1 MRSKVKGS
9 GRMLQESILRLYRR
23 LRLDGYRKLFGA
35 VQEREGSLSA
45 IEAFSADLINL
56 LGEPTLSQF
65 AEYVGISQPNA
76 TYKVNALA
84 GKGYVEKVPSPGDRR
99 EIRLQPAEKLRKYME
114 RGEGGLEQAVQ
125 TLQKTYTDQQLEL
138 AARVLT
144 TLLDEVE
151 EEENHDRSV

>member
-1 MRSKVKGS
+1 M
-9 GRMLQESILRLYRR
+9 
-23 LRLDGYRKLFGA
+23 GA
-35 VQEREGSLSA
+35 
-45 IEAFSADLINL
+45 
-56 LGEPTLSQF
+56 PTLSQF
-65 AEYVGISQPNA
+65 AQYLGISQPNA
-76 TYKVNALA
+76 TYKINNLVA
-84 GKGYVEKVPSPGDRR
+84 KGYVEKVPSPGDRR

>member
-1 MRSKVKGS
+1 
-9 GRMLQESILRLYRR
+9 MLQESVLRLYRR

-65 AEYVGISQPNA
+65 AEYIGISQPNA

-84 GKGYVEKVPSPGDRR
+84 GKGYVEKVVSKPDRR
-99 EIRLQPAEKLRKYME
+99 EIRLRTGKKFAQYFDEDRPAICAAAE
-114 RGEGGLEQAVQ
+114 RVRAQFSEEEIDTAR
-125 TLQKTYTDQQLEL
+125 
-138 AARVLT
+138 RVLDAM
-144 TLLDEVE
+144 LDAMQEGRKG
-151 EEENHDRSV
+151 DKL

>member
-1 MRSKVKGS
+1 
-9 GRMLQESILRLYRR
+9 MLLQTLRQLYRR
-23 LRLDGYRKLFGA
+23 LRLTSYRRIFGSIR
-35 VQEREGSLSA
+35 ERSGSLSA
-45 IEAFSADLINL
+45 TEAFSADIIHL
-56 LGEPTLSQF
+56 LGSPTISQF
-65 AEYVGISQPNA
+65 ADTIGISQPNA
-76 TYKVNALA
+76 TYKINNLVA
-84 GKGYVEKVPSPGDRR
+84 KGYVEKVPSPGDRR